1 MAVLKSVNAEKV
13 GTWLTFAEE
22 MKTARSISV
31 IVIMLM
37 AAIENHGQT
46 ISDNSVYR
54 SSKTQSLKADLISRQ
69 YEVRR
74 KQDELNR
81 YVSEILKLLPSDER
95 DKIVKEGT
103 FKGKLNDLI
112 KSAKQLGAI
121 QAQID
126 AQK

>member
-1 MAVLKSVNAEKV
+1 
-13 GTWLTFAEE
+13 
-22 MKTARSISV
+22 
-31 IVIMLM
+31 MLM